1 MTLGACLRLNR
12 SRIRDRFGRAFA
24 GSREDILSAP
34 FHPDV
39 RGEIADC
46 PMDSLTLGCFQ
57 EISSGAVVKFVEDQ
71 TAQKLR
77 GGYYTPL
84 DLAAFIA
91 RWVRDL
97 EPSRILEPSC
107 GDGAFLQAM
116 ADVGGFH
123 DVGVVGFE
131 LDQVEARKAAGRA
144 KELNLA
150 RVDVRAEDFLAWAI
164 DNMEEGGDRFDAIVG
179 NPPFVRY
186 QFLPPTFQTRA
197 ARIFE
202 ELNLKFTKHTNAWVP
217 FILASM
223 SLLRPGGRLAM
234 VVPAEIIHVTHAQ
247 SLRSYLG
254 KECRRLVIIDPEE
267 LWFDGT
273 LQGAVILMAEKLS
286 GPRQKSEGLGMV
298 PVRGREFLRR
308 SPSEVFAAPQP
319 INGKTVAGKW
329 TRALLDVET
338 RRLFDE
344 MEEHPDVHRFEDI
357 ARVDVGI
364 VTGANKFF
372 LVPDETVEI
381 FGLSKYA
388 HPMFGRSEHC
398 PGVIYD
404 ERQHAANAEK
414 GSPTNFLWFDDAPSS
429 MRSGPKRY
437 IESGEREMLHTR
449 YKCRIR
455 EPWFKVPSVYAT
467 EVGMLKRSHDTP
479 RLILNR
485 VGAYTTDTAYRI
497 RTRDVAGNRLVGCFL
512 NPMTALS
519 AELEG
524 RHYGGGVLELIPSEI
539 ERLLIPLPLQVDI
552 DLEALD
558 ASIRTRPT
566 HETLECQGKIV
577 LGALGIPKAKQDS
590 ALEGW
595 RKLRDRR
602 HRTSTD
608 EPAETII

>member
-1 MTLGACLRLNR
+1 MA
-12 SRIRDRFGRAFA
+12 
-24 GSREDILSAP
+24 
-34 FHPDV
+34 
-39 RGEIADC
+39 
-46 PMDSLTLGCFQ
+46 
-57 EISSGAVVKFVEDQ
+57 VKFIEDQ

-91 RWVRDL
+91 RWVADL
-97 EPSRILEPSC
+97 EPEKILEPSC
-107 GDGAFLQAM
+107 GDGAFFQAM
-116 ADVGGFH
+116 ADVGGFQKAEIT
-123 DVGVVGFE
+123 GFE
-131 LDQVEARKAAGRA
+131 FNDEEAEKAARRS
-144 KELNLA
+144 KEVGLNKTTI
-150 RVDVRAEDFLAWAI
+150 RPEDFLGWAI
-164 DNMEEGGDRFDAIVG
+164 ENMGKGGERFDAAVG

-186 QFLPPTFQTRA
+186 QFLPPEFQVRA
-197 ARIFE
+197 AAIFA
-202 ELNLKFTKHTNAWVP
+202 ELGLKFTKHTNAWVP

-247 SLRSYLG
+247 SLRNYLG

-273 LQGAVILMAEKLS
+273 LQGAVILMAEKRS
-286 GPRQKSEGLGMV
+286 GSRQKAEGLGMV

-308 SPSEVFAAPQP
+308 SPAELFAEPQS

-329 TRALLDVET
+329 TRALLDLET
-338 RRLFDE
+338 RDLFDE
-344 MEEHPDVHRFEDI
+344 LEGHSEVHRFDDI

-372 LVPDETVEI
+372 LVPDDTVAAY
-381 FGLSKYA
+381 GLSKYA

-404 ERQHAANAEK
+404 EHQHATNAKK
-414 GSPTNFLWFDDAPSS
+414 GSPTNFLWFDDAPNKMPS
-429 MRSGPKRY
+429 RARQY
-437 IESGEREMLHTR
+437 IEMGEREKLPTR

-455 EPWFKVPSVYAT
+455 TPWYKVPSVYST
-467 EVGMLKRSHDTP
+467 EVGMLKRCHDTP

-485 VGAYTTDTAYRI
+485 LGAYTTDTAYRI
-497 RTRDVAGNRLVGCFL
+497 RTRDVEGERLVGCFI
-512 NPMTALS
+512 NPLTALS

-539 ERLLIPLPLQVDI
+539 ERLLIPLPKEADL
-552 DLEALD
+552 DLEELD
-558 ASIRTRPT
+558 SSIRNRPT
-566 HETLECQGKIV
+566 HETLERQGTVV
-577 LGALGIPKAKQDS
+577 LGALGISKSKQAS

-602 HRTSTD
+602 HRTSTGVL
-608 EPAETII
+608 EA